1 MKDTI
6 LTILISASTAFLGW
20 FFTKR
25 KYNAE
30 AVSAEID
37 NDTKVINLWK
47 EWAENLK
54 NDFDNKC
61 NKMSNEIEK
70 LSERIQEL
78 ETENKKHLQT
88 IKDLLTTSKVNKI
101 KA

>member
-1 MKDTI
+1 
-6 LTILISASTAFLGW
+6 
-20 FFTKR
+20 
-25 KYNAE
+25 
-30 AVSAEID
+30 
-37 NDTKVINLWK
+37 
-47 EWAENLK
+47 
-54 NDFDNKC
+54 
-61 NKMSNEIEK
+61 MSNEIEK